1 MTIKIKSLLYKFDFI
16 GLIPQF
22 RILEETR
29 YKSVFS
35 SFLSI
40 AVVIFSIAFVVYSF
54 IDYLHQNPHLQY
66 YKNNDY
72 STNKTYT
79 ISNSLLMF
87 KNDFYCFSND
97 SDISKLIV
105 TKWDDP
111 RNNLLYEYINYE
123 PCELGKNL
131 DIKYKN
137 IIETFERIE
146 ETNISEYT
154 CLNFNNTNFTLYDNP
169 QISDQ
174 YERYLELRLES
185 TCEDYILVFWLVTQN
200 DFLEH
205 NNRDNPILPSYQK
218 HIITS
223 INNPTNLQYYYN
235 YIKYESDEGFIF
247 SDKKIFE
254 GIGISDSKKFDNTQI
269 IELDGVLSIRFK
281 MNGAS
286 YDYYQRSYTKFQAFV
301 ADVSSLI
308 NLIITICKVLSEFLL
323 YKKMNKDIIRNILF
337 SNEIKNNNIL
347 RERQFHKSFINNC
360 EIGIN
365 KKEKKEVEIKNTESS
380 RSEKISNE
388 IKSDVTSDKE
398 NNNEKI
404 INVMKKLTISI
415 IIRSFFCFKNKKIK
429 LTNLCND
436 IIEKDICIERILKR
450 LYLIE
455 NEFDILR
462 NEKFFEIQNII
473 DSIYNESNEKIK
485 YKTDKELRQNDKI
498 T

>member
-111 RNNLLYEYINYE
+111 GNLLYEYINYE

-137 IIETFERIE
+137 IIETFERVE

-154 CLNFNNTNFTLYDNP
+154 CLNFNNTKFTLYDNS
-169 QISDQ
+169 QISDN
-174 YERYLELRLES
+174 YERFLELRLES
-185 TCEDYILVFWLVTQN
+185 TCEDYILVFQLVTQN

-205 NNRDNPILPSYQK
+205 NNRDNPIVPFYQK
-218 HIITS
+218 HLIVSMNTK
-223 INNPTNLQYYYN
+223 TNLQYYYN

-254 GIGISDSKKFDNTQI
+254 GIGISDSKKFDETQI
-269 IELDGVLSIRFK
+269 LDDILSITFK
-281 MNGAS
+281 MNGAN
-286 YDYYQRSYTKFQAFV
+286 YDYYQRSYNKFQVFV

-308 NLIITICKVLSEFLL
+308 NLIITICKILSEFLL
-323 YKKMNKDIIRNILF
+323 YKKMNKDIIKNIL
-337 SNEIKNNNIL
+337 SINENKNNNISK
-347 RERQFHKSFINNC
+347 EKQFHKIFDNNF
-360 EIGIN
+360 EII
-365 KKEKKEVEIKNTESS
+365 KDKEEKKEVDSKHNDST
-380 RSEKISNE
+380 RSEGLPKQIKFEVISE
-388 IKSDVTSDKE
+388 KE
-398 NNNEKI
+398 NNDDKI
-404 INVMKKLTISI
+404 TNVMKKLNTLAI
-415 IIRSFFCFKNKKIK
+415 IKSFFCFKDKKIK
-429 LTNLCND
+429 LINLCND

-473 DSIYNESNEKIK
+473 DNLNIGTNAKIK
-485 YKTDKELRQNDKI
+485 DKIDKESSQNNKI
-498 T
+498 I

>member
-1 MTIKIKSLLYKFDFI
+1 MTIKIKSLLLKCDFI
-16 GLIPQF
+16 GFIPQF

-35 SFLSI
+35 SLLSM

-54 IDYLHQNPHLQY
+54 IDYLHQNPHIQY

-111 RNNLLYEYINYE
+111 WNLLYEYINYE

-154 CLNFNNTNFTLYDNP
+154 CLNFNNTKFTLYDNS
-169 QISDQ
+169 QISDN
-174 YERYLELRLES
+174 YERFLELTLES
-185 TCEDYILVFWLVTQN
+185 TCEDYILIFRLVTQN

-205 NNRDNPILPSYQK
+205 NNRDNPIVPFYQK
-218 HIITS
+218 HLIVSMNTK
-223 INNPTNLQYYYN
+223 TNLQYYYN

-254 GIGISDSKKFDNTQI
+254 GIGISDSKKFESIQF
-269 IELDGVLSIRFK
+269 LDDILSIRFK
-281 MNGAS
+281 MNGAN
-286 YDYYQRSYTKFQAFV
+286 YDYYQRSYNKFQVFL

-308 NLIITICKVLSEFLL
+308 NLIITICKILSEFLL
-323 YKKMNKDIIRNILF
+323 YKKMNKDIIKNIL
-337 SNEIKNNNIL
+337 SLNENKNNNISK
-347 RERQFHKSFINNC
+347 EKQFHKIFDNNF
-360 EIGIN
+360 EII
-365 KKEKKEVEIKNTESS
+365 KDKEEKKEVDSKHNDST
-380 RSEKISNE
+380 RSEGLPKQIKFEVISE
-388 IKSDVTSDKE
+388 KE
-398 NNNEKI
+398 NNDDKI
-404 INVMKKLTISI
+404 TNVMKKLNTLAI
-415 IIRSFFCFKNKKIK
+415 IKSFFCFKDKKIK
-429 LTNLCND
+429 LINLCND

-473 DSIYNESNEKIK
+473 DSLNIDTNEKIK
-485 YKTDKELRQNDKI
+485 DKIDKESSQNNKI
-498 T
+498 I

>member
-105 TKWDDP
+105 TKWDGP

-146 ETNISEYT
+146 KTNISEYT
-154 CLNFNNTNFTLYDNP
+154 CLNFNNTKFTLYDNS
-169 QISDQ
+169 QISDN
-174 YERYLELRLES
+174 YERYLELTLQS
-185 TCEDYILVFWLVTQN
+185 TCE
-200 DFLEH
+200 
-205 NNRDNPILPSYQK
+205 YQ
-218 HIITS
+218 
-223 INNPTNLQYYYN
+223 YF
-235 YIKYESDEGFIF
+235 G
-247 SDKKIFE
+247 
-254 GIGISDSKKFDNTQI
+254 
-269 IELDGVLSIRFK
+269 
-281 MNGAS
+281 
-286 YDYYQRSYTKFQAFV
+286 
-301 ADVSSLI
+301 
-308 NLIITICKVLSEFLL
+308 
-323 YKKMNKDIIRNILF
+323 
-337 SNEIKNNNIL
+337 
-347 RERQFHKSFINNC
+347 
-360 EIGIN
+360 
-365 KKEKKEVEIKNTESS
+365 
-380 RSEKISNE
+380 
-388 IKSDVTSDKE
+388 
-398 NNNEKI
+398 
-404 INVMKKLTISI
+404 
-415 IIRSFFCFKNKKIK
+415 
-429 LTNLCND
+429 
-436 IIEKDICIERILKR
+436 
-450 LYLIE
+450 
-455 NEFDILR
+455 
-462 NEKFFEIQNII
+462 
-473 DSIYNESNEKIK
+473 
-485 YKTDKELRQNDKI
+485 
-498 T
+498 

>member
-1 MTIKIKSLLYKFDFI
+1 MTNKIKSLLLKCDFI
-16 GLIPQF
+16 GFIPQF

-40 AVVIFSIAFVVYSF
+40 AVIFFSIAFAVYSF
-54 IDYLHQNPHLQY
+54 IDYLHQNPQLLY

-72 STNKTYT
+72 TTNKTYT

-87 KNDFYCFSND
+87 KNRFYCFSND
-97 SDISKLIV
+97 SDISKLTV

-111 RNNLLYEYINYE
+111 GNFLYENIDYE
-123 PCELGKNL
+123 PCKLGKNL

-137 IIETFERIE
+137 ILETFEKVE
-146 ETNISEYT
+146 EAKISEYT
-154 CLNFNNTNFTLYDNP
+154 CLNFNNTEFTLYDHP
-169 QISDQ
+169 QISDK
-174 YERYLELRLES
+174 YERYLELSLES
-185 TCEDYILVFWLVTQN
+185 TCQNYFLIFYLVTQN

-205 NNRDNPILPSYQK
+205 NNRDNPISPFYQK

-223 INNPTNLQYYYN
+223 MNTKTILQYYYN

-308 NLIITICKVLSEFLL
+308 NLIIIICKVLSEFLL

-365 KKEKKEVEIKNTESS
+365 EKEKKEVEIKNTESS

>member
-137 IIETFERIE
+137 IIEIFERIE

-154 CLNFNNTNFTLYDNP
+154 CLNFNNTKFTLYDNS
-169 QISDQ
+169 QISDN
-174 YERYLELRLES
+174 YERFLELTLES
-185 TCEDYILVFWLVTQN
+185 TCEDYILAFQLVTQN

-205 NNRDNPILPSYQK
+205 NNRDNPIVPFYQK

-223 INNPTNLQYYYN
+223 MNTKTNLQYYYN

-254 GIGISDSKKFDNTQI
+254 GIGISDSKKFDETQI
-269 IELDGVLSIRFK
+269 LEDILSIKFK
-281 MNGAS
+281 MNGAN

-308 NLIITICKVLSEFLL
+308 NLIITICKILSEFLL
-323 YKKMNKDIIRNILF
+323 YKKMNKDIIKNIL
-337 SNEIKNNNIL
+337 SINENKNNNISK
-347 RERQFHKSFINNC
+347 EKQFHKIFDNNF
-360 EIGIN
+360 EII
-365 KKEKKEVEIKNTESS
+365 KDKEEKKEVDSKHNDST
-380 RSEKISNE
+380 RSEGLPKQIKFEVISE
-388 IKSDVTSDKE
+388 KE
-398 NNNEKI
+398 NNDDKI
-404 INVMKKLTISI
+404 TNVMKKLNTLAI
-415 IIRSFFCFKNKKIK
+415 IKSFFCFKDKKIK
-429 LTNLCND
+429 LINLCND

-473 DSIYNESNEKIK
+473 DSLNIDTNEKIK
-485 YKTDKELRQNDKI
+485 DKIDKESSQNNKI
-498 T
+498 I

>member
-1 MTIKIKSLLYKFDFI
+1 
-16 GLIPQF
+16 
-22 RILEETR
+22 
-29 YKSVFS
+29 
-35 SFLSI
+35 
-40 AVVIFSIAFVVYSF
+40 
-54 IDYLHQNPHLQY
+54 
-66 YKNNDY
+66 
-72 STNKTYT
+72 
-79 ISNSLLMF
+79 
-87 KNDFYCFSND
+87 
-97 SDISKLIV
+97 
-105 TKWDDP
+105 
-111 RNNLLYEYINYE
+111 
-123 PCELGKNL
+123 
-131 DIKYKN
+131 
-137 IIETFERIE
+137 
-146 ETNISEYT
+146 
-154 CLNFNNTNFTLYDNP
+154 
-169 QISDQ
+169 
-174 YERYLELRLES
+174 
-185 TCEDYILVFWLVTQN
+185 
-200 DFLEH
+200 
-205 NNRDNPILPSYQK
+205 
-218 HIITS
+218 
-223 INNPTNLQYYYN
+223 
-235 YIKYESDEGFIF
+235 
-247 SDKKIFE
+247 
-254 GIGISDSKKFDNTQI
+254 
-269 IELDGVLSIRFK
+269 
-281 MNGAS
+281 MNGAN
-286 YDYYQRSYTKFQAFV
+286 YDYFQRSYNKFQVFV

-365 KKEKKEVEIKNTESS
+365 KKKKKEVEIKNTESS

>member
-40 AVVIFSIAFVVYSF
+40 AVIIFSIAFVVYSF

-146 ETNISEYT
+146 KTNISEYT
-154 CLNFNNTNFTLYDNP
+154 CLNFNNTKFTLYDNS
-169 QISDQ
+169 QISDN
-174 YERYLELRLES
+174 YERFLELRLES
-185 TCEDYILVFWLVTQN
+185 TCEDYLLVFRLVTQN

-205 NNRDNPILPSYQK
+205 NNRDNPIVPFYQK

-223 INNPTNLQYYYN
+223 MNAQTNLQYYYN

-254 GIGISDSKKFDNTQI
+254 GIGISDSKKFDETQI
-269 IELDGVLSIRFK
+269 LDDILSIRFK
-281 MNGAS
+281 MNGAN
-286 YDYYQRSYTKFQAFV
+286 YDYYQRSYNKFQVFL

-308 NLIITICKVLSEFLL
+308 NLIITICKILSEFLL
-323 YKKMNKDIIRNILF
+323 YKKMNKDIIKNIL
-337 SNEIKNNNIL
+337 SINENKNNNISK
-347 RERQFHKSFINNC
+347 EKQFHKIFDNNF
-360 EIGIN
+360 EII
-365 KKEKKEVEIKNTESS
+365 KDKEEKKEVDSKHNDST
-380 RSEKISNE
+380 RSEGLPKQIKFEVISE
-388 IKSDVTSDKE
+388 KE
-398 NNNEKI
+398 NNDDKI
-404 INVMKKLTISI
+404 TNVMKKLNTLAI
-415 IIRSFFCFKNKKIK
+415 IKSFFCFKDKKIK
-429 LTNLCND
+429 LINLCND